1 MPDST
6 DQLNI
11 LFQVILA
18 TSADVN
24 FLYSN
29 QIMSAARSSI
39 FLFANV
45 KTLRGRQYNLVNKL
59 LFGVWVLQNWSS
71 DAFRTLPVSLA
82 WFTLKTKR
90 VNNKDERPLK
100 WRSLFI
106 TCLYVDFV
114 FNYFTVSGIK
124 FVLDNWNLLTL
135 CLQLTLYTHG
145 FDLMLHSK

>member
-114 FNYFTVSGIK
+114 FNYFTVSGIQ